1 MDRMKVWGE
10 DPEYTCF
17 VQGAAITKAVYRAL
31 QRLEIKDIA
40 DDVCRTIL
48 GVVQLDIS
56 YDTPQADIQD
66 DVDSEIN
73 EMFEIGET
81 IVIDGVLVFNPA
93 NEMTDEE
100 LNYDTGEV

>member
-1 MDRMKVWGE
+1 MEGMKLRGD

-40 DDVCRTIL
+40 DDVCRVIL
-48 GVVQLDIS
+48 LVVDHDIS

-73 EMFEIGET
+73 EMIEIGET
-81 IVIDGVLVFNPA
+81 VVIDGVLCFNPA

-100 LNYDTGEV
+100 LNYDIGEV